1 VADERIGETR
11 HARGAPTLA
20 RVHDDL
26 NLDDEFVDEP
36 GEDDDELE
44 DENAH
49 TLSIRRASGEEVMTI
64 FSPNEEWSV
73 YLAPGGGLTSAFVG
87 TPSDPIVWVNAAD
100 RRVERDEDGTY
111 VIRID

>member
-1 VADERIGETR
+1 VEKRDKSGVA
-11 HARGAPTLA
+11 TLA
-20 RVHDDL
+20 RMHGDPD
-26 NLDDEFVDEP
+26 LDDEFADESE
-36 GEDDDELE
+36 EDDVAVE

-49 TLSIRRASGEEVMTI
+49 TLSIRRANGEEVLTI

-73 YLAPGGGLTSAFVG
+73 YLQPGGAMTNALVG
-87 TPSDPIVWVNAAD
+87 TPSDPIVWVNATD